1 MKKTKIDSPVDV
13 PFGVPHFGQTQME
26 QTMQMLDWSRRQH
39 TEDFEVLDALS
50 QKDFEEQ
57 NDGAPFCSHIFA
69 YFWVM
74 SDDFVDA
81 RFFLK
86 DDAVSRSSNIINL
99 GTGGALQVKVC
110 S

>member
-1 MKKTKIDSPVDV
+1 MLITYGKKTKNDSPVDV

-81 RFFLK
+81 SFFFL
-86 DDAVSRSSNIINL
+86 R
-99 GTGGALQVKVC
+99 
-110 S
+110 